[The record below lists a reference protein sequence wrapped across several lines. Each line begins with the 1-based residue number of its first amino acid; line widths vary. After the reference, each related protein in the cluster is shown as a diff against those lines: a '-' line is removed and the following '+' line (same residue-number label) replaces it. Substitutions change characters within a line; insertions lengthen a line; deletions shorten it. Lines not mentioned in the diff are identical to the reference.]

1 MTERVGQE
9 RRREDLRDERRWR
22 AVRARDRNFDGAFV
36 FGVRSTGIYCRPSC
50 PARRPLRRN
59 VVFFPVA
66 EAAEGAGFR
75 SCRRCRP
82 REAAP
87 RDREAARVRTV
98 CRRIEA
104 AADERLS
111 LAALG
116 AEVGWGPHHLQ
127 RTFKRIVG
135 ISPRQ
140 YADALRLRSL
150 RARLRKGDPVT
161 TAIYDAGYGSSSRV
175 YERAPHRLG
184 MTPATYRRGGR
195 GMHLAYAIAPSP
207 LGRVLVAA
215 TARGVSAVR
224 LGDSDA
230 DLLASLRAEFPAAE
244 VAHDKAGVGAWLK
257 AVLQRI
263 QGGPPHP
270 DLPLDIRGTAFQ
282 QRVWDALR
290 AIPFGEVR
298 TYGEVARA
306 VGRPRASR
314 AVARA
319 CATNPVAVVIPCHRV
334 VPGSG
339 GAGGYR
345 WGADRKREL
354 LEREKGAASS
364 VLGRIRN
371 P

>member
-1 MTERVGQE
+1 MEP
-9 RRREDLRDERRWR
+9 RRRDDLRDERRWR
-22 AVRARDRNFDGAFV
+22 AVRSRDRRFDGAFV

-50 PARRPLRRN
+50 PARRPLRRH

-75 SCRRCRP
+75 SCLRCRP

-87 RDREAARVRTV
+87 ADREAARVRTV

-104 AADERLS
+104 AADARLS
-111 LAALG
+111 LAVLG

-135 ISPRQ
+135 VSPRQ

-175 YERAPHRLG
+175 YERAPDRLG

-195 GMHLAYAIAPSP
+195 GMRLGYAIAPSS
-207 LGRVLVAA
+207 LGRLMVAA
-215 TARGVSAVR
+215 TERGVSAVR
-224 LGDSDA
+224 LGDTDA
-230 DLLASLRAEFPAAE
+230 ELLASLRAEFPAASVSRDE
-244 VAHDKAGVGAWLK
+244 AGVGAWLK

-282 QRVWDALR
+282 QQVWDALR

-298 TYGEVARA
+298 TYGEIART
-306 VGRPRASR
+306 VGRPRAPR

-334 VPGSG
+334 VPGRG
-339 GAGGYR
+339 GTGGYR

-354 LEREKGAASS
+354 LEREKASAGAAPPRS
-364 VLGRIRN
+364 R
-371 P
+371 

>member
-1 MTERVGQE
+1 MVMGAQRTSE
-9 RRREDLRDERRWR
+9 DERRWR
-22 AVRARDRNFDGAFV
+22 AVQARDPRFDGAFV
-36 FGVRSTGIYCRPSC
+36 FGVQSTGIYCRPTC
-50 PARRPLRRN
+50 PARRPHRRN

-82 REAAP
+82 REASP

-104 AADERLS
+104 AADSTLS
-111 LAALG
+111 LKALA

-135 ISPRQ
+135 VSPRQ

-150 RARLRKGDPVT
+150 RERLRKGDPVT

-175 YERAPHRLG
+175 YERAPGRLG

-195 GMHLAYAIAPSP
+195 GMRLGYAIATSS
-207 LGRVLVAA
+207 LGRLLVAA
-215 TARGVSAVR
+215 TERGVSAVR
-224 LGDSDA
+224 LGDSDHA
-230 DLLASLRAEFPAAE
+230 LLDSLRAEFPAAE
-244 VAHDKAGVGAWLK
+244 LARDDAGVGAWLE
-257 AVLQRI
+257 AVLRRI
-263 QGGPPHP
+263 EGGPPHP

-290 AIPFGEVR
+290 AVPFGEVR
-298 TYGEVARA
+298 SYGEIARSI
-306 VGRPRASR
+306 GQPTASR

-319 CATNPVAVVIPCHRV
+319 CATNPVAVIIPCHRV

-339 GAGGYR
+339 GTGGYR
-345 WGADRKREL
+345 WGAERKRDL
-354 LEREKGAASS
+354 LARERAAASS
-364 VLGRIRN
+364 VASRAGKR
-371 P
+371 

>member
-1 MTERVGQE
+1 MRMVAAAETS
-9 RRREDLRDERRWR
+9 REDERRWR
-22 AVRARDRNFDGAFV
+22 AVRARDPRFDGAFV
-36 FGVRSTGIYCRPSC
+36 FGVRSTGVYCRPSC
-50 PARRPLRRN
+50 PARRPRRRN

-82 REAAP
+82 REASP
-87 RDREAARVRTV
+87 RDRETARVREV

-104 AADERLS
+104 EAETEAAPS
-111 LAALG
+111 LARLAAG
-116 AEVGWGPHHLQ
+116 VGWGPHHLQ

-135 ISPRQ
+135 VSPRQ

-150 RARLRKGDPVT
+150 RERLRKGVAVT
-161 TAIYDAGYGSSSRV
+161 TAIYESGYGSSSRV
-175 YERAPHRLG
+175 YERADRLG

-195 GMHLAYAIAPSP
+195 GARLAYATAPSA

-215 TARGVSAVR
+215 TERGVSAVR
-224 LGDSDA
+224 LGDSEGA
-230 DLLASLRAEFPAAE
+230 LVEALRAEFPAAE
-244 VAHDKAGVGAWLK
+244 IVGDEERVGRWLK

-263 QGGPPHP
+263 DGGPPHA

-298 TYGEVARA
+298 SYGEVARA
-306 VGRPRASR
+306 IGRPRASR

-334 VPGSG
+334 VPGG
-339 GAGGYR
+339 GGPGGYR
-345 WGADRKREL
+345 WGAERKREL
-354 LEREKGAASS
+354 LAREQAGASPVRRGARS
-364 VLGRIRN
+364 R
-371 P
+371 

>member
-1 MTERVGQE
+1 VAKGA
-9 RRREDLRDERRWR
+9 RRQDDRRWR
-22 AVRARDRNFDGAFV
+22 AVRARDPRFDGAFV

-50 PARRPLRRN
+50 PARRPRRRN
-59 VVFFPVA
+59 VVFFTVA

-82 REAAP
+82 REASP

-104 AADERLS
+104 SAGSPLS
-111 LAALG
+111 LASLS

-135 ISPRQ
+135 VSPRQ
-140 YADALRLRSL
+140 YADALRLRFL
-150 RARLRKGDPVT
+150 RERLRKGDPVT

-195 GMHLAYAIAPSP
+195 GMRLAYAIAPSI
-207 LGRVLVAA
+207 LGQLLVAA
-215 TARGVSAVR
+215 TDRGVSAVR
-224 LGDSDA
+224 LGDSEQE
-230 DLLASLRAEFPAAE
+230 LLDSLRAEFPAADVTPDE
-244 VAHDKAGVGAWLK
+244 AGVGAWLK
-257 AVLQRI
+257 AVLRRI
-263 QGGPPHP
+263 EGGPPHA

-290 AIPFGEVR
+290 AIPSGEVR
-298 TYGEVARA
+298 TYGEIARSI
-306 VGRPRASR
+306 GQPTASR

-339 GAGGYR
+339 GTGGYR
-345 WGADRKREL
+345 WGAERKREL
-354 LEREKGAASS
+354 LERERSTAVAGKARS
-364 VLGRIRN
+364 R
-371 P
+371 

>member
-1 MTERVGQE
+1 MSGRTTERS
-9 RRREDLRDERRWR
+9 REDERRWR
-22 AVRARDRNFDGAFV
+22 AVRARDPRFDGAFV

-50 PARRPLRRN
+50 PARRPRRRN
-59 VVFFPVA
+59 VVFFGVA

-75 SCRRCRP
+75 SCRRCLP
-82 REAAP
+82 REASP
-87 RDREAARVRTV
+87 RDREAERVRTV

-104 AADERLS
+104 AADSTLS

-116 AEVGWGPHHLQ
+116 AGVGWGPHHLQ
-127 RTFKRIVG
+127 RTFKRLVG
-135 ISPRQ
+135 VSPRQ

-150 RARLRKGDPVT
+150 RARLHKGDPVT

-175 YERAPHRLG
+175 YERAPDRLG

-195 GMHLAYAIAPSP
+195 GMRLAYAIAPSP
-207 LGRVLVAA
+207 LGRLLVAA
-215 TARGVSAVR
+215 TDRGVSAVR

-230 DLLASLRAEFPAAE
+230 ALEASLRAEFPEAE
-244 VAHDKAGVGAWLK
+244 VSRDQTGVGAWLK
-257 AVLQRI
+257 TVLQRV

-298 TYGEVARA
+298 SYGEIARSLGQPKA
-306 VGRPRASR
+306 AR

-319 CATNPVAVVIPCHRV
+319 CATNPVALVIPCHRV

-339 GAGGYR
+339 GTGGYR
-345 WGADRKREL
+345 WGAERKREL
-354 LEREKGAASS
+354 LEREKSALS
-364 VLGRIRN
+364 VPGRIRN
-371 P
+371 R

>member
-1 MTERVGQE
+1 MTGMPAART
-9 RRREDLRDERRWR
+9 REDERRWR
-22 AVRARDRNFDGAFV
+22 AVQARDPRFDGAFV
-36 FGVRSTGIYCRPSC
+36 FGVRSTGIYCRPTC

-82 REAAP
+82 REASP

-104 AADERLS
+104 SADSTLS
-111 LAALG
+111 LKALS

-135 ISPRQ
+135 VSPRQ
-140 YADALRLRSL
+140 YADAVRLRSL
-150 RARLRKGDPVT
+150 RERLRKGDPVT

-175 YERAPHRLG
+175 YERAPARLG

-195 GMHLAYAIAPSP
+195 GVRLAYAIAPSS
-207 LGRVLVAA
+207 LGRLLVAA
-215 TARGVSAVR
+215 SERGVSAVR
-224 LGDSDA
+224 LGDSEAGLVDA
-230 DLLASLRAEFPAAE
+230 LRAEFPAAE
-244 VAHDKAGVGAWLK
+244 INRDDAGVGAWLK
-257 AVLQRI
+257 AVLERI
-263 QGGPPHP
+263 EGGPPHA

-298 TYGEVARA
+298 SYADVARSIGQPTA
-306 VGRPRASR
+306 AR

-319 CATNPVAVVIPCHRV
+319 CATNPVAVIIPCHRV

-339 GAGGYR
+339 GTGGYR
-345 WGADRKREL
+345 WGAERKREL
-354 LEREKGAASS
+354 LEREKALAQFVPARMRRS
-364 VLGRIRN
+364 
-371 P
+371 

>member
-1 MTERVGQE
+1 MSTGAAA
-9 RRREDLRDERRWR
+9 RRPDDAGGDERRWR
-22 AVRARDRNFDGAFV
+22 AVRARDGRFDGAFV

-75 SCRRCRP
+75 SCLRCRP

-104 AADERLS
+104 AKDSRLS
-111 LAALG
+111 LAAL
-116 AEVGWGPHHLQ
+116 AALVGWGPHHLQ

-135 ISPRQ
+135 VSPRQ
-140 YADALRLRSL
+140 YADALRLRAL
-150 RARLRKGDPVT
+150 RAGLRKGDAVT

-175 YERAPHRLG
+175 YERVQGRLG

-195 GMHLAYAIAPSP
+195 GMSLAYAIASSP
-207 LGRVLVAA
+207 LGRLMVAA
-215 TARGVSAVR
+215 TERGVSAVR
-224 LGDSDA
+224 LGDDDA
-230 DLLASLRAEFPAAE
+230 VLLASLREEFPAAE
-244 VAHDKAGVGAWLK
+244 IHRDQAGVGAWLS

-263 QGGPPHP
+263 EGGAPNPR
-270 DLPLDIRGTAFQ
+270 LPLDIQGTAFQ
-282 QRVWDALR
+282 HRVWDALR
-290 AIPFGEVR
+290 AIPAGQVR
-298 TYGEVARA
+298 TYGEVAREI
-306 VGRPRASR
+306 GQPRASR

-334 VPGSG
+334 VPGTG
-339 GAGGYR
+339 GTGGYR

-354 LEREKGAASS
+354 LEREKAAVGLRASRS
-364 VLGRIRN
+364 R
-371 P
+371 

>member
-1 MTERVGQE
+1 VATRALAERTSQ
-9 RRREDLRDERRWR
+9 DERRWR
-22 AVRARDRNFDGAFV
+22 AVRARDPRFDGAFV

-50 PARRPLRRN
+50 PARRPQRRN
-59 VVFFPVA
+59 VVFFPMA

-82 REAAP
+82 REASP
-87 RDREAARVRTV
+87 RDREAARVRAV

-104 AADERLS
+104 SADSGLS
-111 LAALG
+111 LATLG

-135 ISPRQ
+135 VSPRQ
-140 YADALRLRSL
+140 YADALRLRSF
-150 RARLRKGDPVT
+150 RERLRKGDSVT

-175 YERAPHRLG
+175 YERAPGRLG

-195 GMHLAYAIAPSP
+195 GVSLAYSIAPSP
-207 LGRVLVAA
+207 LGRLLVAA

-230 DLLASLRAEFPAAE
+230 SLVDSLRAEFPAAALARDDE
-244 VAHDKAGVGAWLK
+244 GVGAWLK

-263 QGGPPHP
+263 QGGPPHA

-298 TYGEVARA
+298 SYGQVARA
-306 VGRPRASR
+306 IGRPTASR

-319 CATNPVAVVIPCHRV
+319 CATNPVAVIIPCHRV

-339 GAGGYR
+339 GTGGYR
-345 WGADRKREL
+345 WGTERKREL
-354 LEREKGAASS
+354 LERERAAVSS
-364 VLGRIRN
+364 AAPRVGRR
-371 P
+371 

>member
-1 MTERVGQE
+1 MTERAV
-9 RRREDLRDERRWR
+9 RRGPDDVRDERRWR
-22 AVRARDRNFDGAFV
+22 AVQARDRRFDGDFV
-36 FGVRSTGIYCRPSC
+36 FAVRSTGIYCRPSC

-59 VVFFPVA
+59 VVFFAVA

-104 AADERLS
+104 AADSTLS
-111 LAALG
+111 LAVLG
-116 AEVGWGPHHLQ
+116 AAVGWGPHHLQ

-135 ISPRQ
+135 VSPRQ

-150 RARLRKGDPVT
+150 RARLHKGDPVT
-161 TAIYDAGYGSSSRV
+161 TAIYDSGYGSSSRV
-175 YERAPHRLG
+175 YERASHRLG

-195 GMHLAYAIAPSP
+195 GMSLAYAIAPSP
-207 LGRVLVAA
+207 LGRLLVAA
-215 TARGVSAVR
+215 TERGVSAVR

-244 VAHDKAGVGAWLK
+244 VTRDEAGVGAWLK
-257 AVLQRI
+257 AILQRME
-263 QGGPPHP
+263 GGPPHP
-270 DLPLDIRGTAFQ
+270 DLPVDIRGTAFQ

-298 TYGEVARA
+298 TYGQVARA
-306 VGRPRASR
+306 IGRPTASR

-319 CATNPVAVVIPCHRV
+319 CATNPVAVIIPCHRV

-339 GAGGYR
+339 GTGGYR
-345 WGADRKREL
+345 WGTERKQEL
-354 LEREKGAASS
+354 LERERAAASS
-364 VLGRIRN
+364 AAARAGRR
-371 P
+371 

>member
-1 MTERVGQE
+1 MTSEGVAG
-9 RRREDLRDERRWR
+9 RRRQDERRWR
-22 AVRARDRNFDGAFV
+22 AVRARDRRFDGAFV

-59 VVFFPVA
+59 VVFFIVA

-82 REAAP
+82 REASP
-87 RDREAARVRTV
+87 RDREAARVRAV

-104 AADERLS
+104 SADSRLS
-111 LAALG
+111 LASLS

-135 ISPRQ
+135 VSPRQ
-140 YADALRLRSL
+140 YADGLRLRSL
-150 RARLRKGDPVT
+150 RERLRKGDPVT

-175 YERAPHRLG
+175 YERAPDRLG

-195 GMHLAYAIAPSP
+195 GMRLAYAIAPSA
-207 LGRVLVAA
+207 LGRLLVAA
-215 TARGVSAVR
+215 TERGVSAVR
-224 LGDSDA
+224 LGSSEAELVD
-230 DLLASLRAEFPAAE
+230 SLRAEFPAADL
-244 VAHDKAGVGAWLK
+244 VRDDAGVGSWLN
-257 AVLQRI
+257 AVLQRVE
-263 QGGPPHP
+263 GGPPHA

-290 AIPFGEVR
+290 AIPPGEVR
-298 TYGEVARA
+298 SYGEVARSIGA
-306 VGRPRASR
+306 PKAAR

-319 CATNPVAVVIPCHRV
+319 CATNPVALVIPCHRV

-339 GAGGYR
+339 GTGGYR
-345 WGADRKREL
+345 WGAERKVAL
-354 LEREKGAASS
+354 LDREKRAAARSGAS
-364 VLGRIRN
+364 RR
-371 P
+371 

>member
-1 MTERVGQE
+1 MALAAES
-9 RRREDLRDERRWR
+9 RRQDERWWR
-22 AVRARDRNFDGAFV
+22 AMRARDPRFDGAFV
-36 FGVRSTGIYCRPSC
+36 FAVTSTGIYCRPTC
-50 PARRPLRRN
+50 PARRPHRRN

-82 REAAP
+82 REASP
-87 RDREAARVRTV
+87 RDREAARVRAV

-104 AADERLS
+104 AADSSLS

-127 RTFKRIVG
+127 RTFKKIVG
-135 ISPRQ
+135 VSPRQ
-140 YADALRLRSL
+140 YADAVRLRSL
-150 RARLRKGDPVT
+150 RERLRKGDPVT

-175 YERAPHRLG
+175 YERSDGRLG
-184 MTPATYRRGGR
+184 MTPATYRRGGP
-195 GMHLAYAIAPSP
+195 GMRLAYAVATSP
-207 LGRVLVAA
+207 LGRLLVAA
-215 TARGVSAVR
+215 TERGVAAVR

-230 DLLASLRAEFPAAE
+230 ELVDSLRAEFPAAQLARDE
-244 VAHDKAGVGAWLK
+244 AGVGAWVK

-263 QGGPPHP
+263 EGGPPHA

-290 AIPFGEVR
+290 AIPLGEVR
-298 TYGEVARA
+298 SYGEVARSI
-306 VGRPRASR
+306 GRPTASR

-319 CATNPVAVVIPCHRV
+319 CATNPVAVIIPCHRV

-339 GAGGYR
+339 GTGGYR
-345 WGADRKREL
+345 WGAERKREL
-354 LEREKGAASS
+354 LEREKALAQF
-364 VLGRIRN
+364 VPGRIRSR
-371 P
+371 

>member
-1 MTERVGQE
+1 MSAAVAERGVAE
-9 RRREDLRDERRWR
+9 RRRQDERRWR
-22 AVRARDRNFDGAFV
+22 AVLARDPRFDGAFV

-50 PARRPLRRN
+50 PARRPRRRN

-82 REAAP
+82 REASP

-104 AADERLS
+104 AADSPLS
-111 LAALG
+111 LARLG

-135 ISPRQ
+135 VSPRQ
-140 YADALRLRSL
+140 YKDALRLRSL
-150 RARLRKGDPVT
+150 RAGLRKGDPVT
-161 TAIYDAGYGSSSRV
+161 TAIYDAGFGSSSRV
-175 YERAPHRLG
+175 YERAPGRLG

-195 GMHLAYAIAPSP
+195 GMRLAYAVAPSP
-207 LGRVLVAA
+207 LGRLLVAA
-215 TARGVSAVR
+215 TERGVSAVR

-230 DLLASLRAEFPAAE
+230 ALQASLREEFPAAE
-244 VAHDKAGVGAWLK
+244 IRRDPDGVGAWLK
-257 AVLQRI
+257 AVLERI
-263 QGGPPHP
+263 EGGPPHA

-282 QRVWDALR
+282 ERVWDALR

-298 TYGEVARA
+298 SYGEVARGLGQPKA
-306 VGRPRASR
+306 AR

-345 WGADRKREL
+345 WGAERKRRL
-354 LEREKGAASS
+354 LEREKAAA
-364 VLGRIRN
+364 VAGRSRTR
-371 P
+371 